1 MRCRPVI
8 VTGVVAVAV
17 SCGTPDA
24 VETVPEPVVL
34 MTAPPSDG
42 DVLLT
47 QLAEDV
53 HAWQRAVWQAELD
66 RQAVARAEVEAR
78 GRAQAASASSE
89 GLGRCG
95 GTFPPCWVLDRESGG
110 RPDAVNASGCGGR
123 GCFGRWQFD
132 PRTWDAT
139 AARAG
144 RPDLIGVRPD
154 HASAAD
160 QDLLAA
166 VLWDGGHGCSHWAAC

>member
-1 MRCRPVI
+1 
-8 VTGVVAVAV
+8 VVVVVPA
-17 SCGTPDA
+17 TTT
-24 VETVPEPVVL
+24 TVPVVDEAGR
-34 MTAPPSDG
+34 MID
-42 DVLLT
+42 
-47 QLAEDV
+47 LA
-53 HAWQRAVWQAELD
+53 QQ
-66 RQAVARAEVEAR
+66 QAVARWNRAVWVAAVERAEREAAER
-78 GRAQAASASSE
+78 AAAERDRAGRQPAPAAVPE
-89 GLGRCG
+89 QTTGRCG
-95 GTFPPCWVLDRESGG
+95 GDLPPCWVQARESGG